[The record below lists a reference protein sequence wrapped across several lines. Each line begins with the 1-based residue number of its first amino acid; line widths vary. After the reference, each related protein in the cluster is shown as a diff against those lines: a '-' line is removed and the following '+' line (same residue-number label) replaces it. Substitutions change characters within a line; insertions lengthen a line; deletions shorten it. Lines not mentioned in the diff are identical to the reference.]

1 MRVLAEGQPVAR
13 APNVRGAALSIAGL
27 EAWYGESHILHGMTF
42 ELREGEV
49 LAMLGRN
56 GSGRTT
62 TLRAVMGLVDR
73 RIGSIKIADRE
84 TIDAPPHLIARAGV
98 GYCPEERG
106 IFASLTCEENLKLP
120 PVVNGSG
127 MSLEAIYEMLPNLA
141 ERRNTPGTRLSGG
154 EQQML
159 AIARILRTGSRLLL
173 LDEISEGLAP
183 VIVDRLGEL
192 ITRLKAL
199 GYSILLVEQNTHFV
213 EELADRYIVV
223 ERGKV
228 VIELTA
234 EQLSANASLLDT
246 YIGV

>member
-1 MRVLAEGQPVAR
+1 
-13 APNVRGAALSIAGL
+13 
-27 EAWYGESHILHGMTF
+27 
-42 ELREGEV
+42 
-49 LAMLGRN
+49 MLGRN

-73 RIGSIKIADRE
+73 RIGSIKIEGRE

-141 ERRNTPGTRLSGG
+141 ERRSTPGTRLSGG

-223 ERGKV
+223 ERGNI
-228 VIELTA
+228 VIELSA

>member
-1 MRVLAEGQPVAR
+1 MLSPIER
-13 APNVRGAALSIAGL
+13 ADGASGNRHPIALSVEGL
-27 EAWYGESHILHGMTF
+27 NAWYGESHILHGMTF
-42 ELREGEV
+42 SLREGEV

-73 RIGSIKIADRE
+73 RSGSINVGGAE
-84 TIDAPPHLIARAGV
+84 TIRLASHVIARLGV

-106 IFASLTCEENLKLP
+106 IFSKLTCEENLRLP
-120 PVVNGSG
+120 PVVKGDG
-127 MSLEAIYEMLPNLA
+127 MSLAAIYELMPNLA
-141 ERRNTPGTRLSGG
+141 ERRSTPGTRLSGG

-183 VIVDRLGEL
+183 VIVDRLALL
-192 ITRLKAL
+192 ITELKRM
-199 GYSILLVEQNTHFV
+199 GYSIVLVEQNTHFV
-213 EELADRYIVV
+213 EELADRYVIV

-228 VIELTA
+228 ALELTSHELA
-234 EQLSANASLLDT
+234 ANAELLDT